1 MRNRDNL
8 PRLVVLISGSGTNLQ
23 AILDACAQ
31 GTLSAQVVAVVANRA
46 DAFGLQRAAAAGV
59 PTLVLEKQPGQ
70 TRSHYDAA
78 LADAVAA
85 YAPDWIVLAGWMRIL
100 TLNFLGRFP
109 GRVINLHP
117 ALPGAFPGTHAIE
130 RAFAAYERGEIDRT
144 GVMVHLVP
152 DEGVDDGPV
161 LATSAVAFEPGESLE
176 EFTARMHQVEHWLLV
191 DTLRGVVE
199 RKRD

>member
-1 MRNRDNL
+1 MRDRDNL

-31 GTLSAQVVAVVANRA
+31 GTLPAQVVAVVSNQA

-59 PTLVLEKQPGQ
+59 ATLALAKQPGQ
-70 TRSHYDAA
+70 DRRAYDTA

-100 TLNFLGRFP
+100 TLNFLSRFP
-109 GRVINLHP
+109 SRVINLHP
-117 ALPGAFPGTHAIE
+117 ALPGAFPGVHALE
-130 RAFAAYERGEIDRT
+130 RAYAAHTRGEIGHT

-161 LATSAVAFEPGESLE
+161 LATAEVAFEPGESLE

-191 DTLRGVVE
+191 DTLRRLVTQ
-199 RKRD
+199 

>member
-1 MRNRDNL
+1 MSNRDDS

-23 AILDACAQ
+23 AILDACA
-31 GTLSAQVVAVVANRA
+31 GGVLPAQVVAVVSNRA
-46 DAFGLQRAAAAGV
+46 DAYGLQRAAATGV

-70 TRSHYDAA
+70 ARSFYDAT
-78 LADAVAA
+78 LADAVTA

-100 TLNFLGRFP
+100 TMRFLARFP

-130 RAFAAYERGEIDRT
+130 RAHAAYERGEIDRT

-152 DEGVDDGPV
+152 DEGVDDGPL
-161 LATSAVAFEPGESLE
+161 LATAEVAFEPGEPLE

-191 DTLRGVVE
+191 DTLRRVVSGE
-199 RKRD
+199 